1 MNVEQLET
9 PCFIIKSHE
18 FEENI
23 VNFKN
28 AIKKYYKNGIL
39 SYSVKTNS
47 LPYLLYLAKKNGCY
61 AEVVSHDEYMLALKC
76 GYQPDNIIYNGPMK
90 SKETFLEAL
99 QNGSYV
105 NIENFREIDWLKEIP
120 VNKELNLGIRLNIDL
135 NKIAPEDSKEDDSIS
150 RFGFSYENGEFK
162 KALTLIRQYG
172 FDISGIHIHRTS
184 KTRSLHAYQCICEY
198 ANLVLENY
206 KLELK
211 YIDVGG
217 GFYGNMPGK
226 PDYAEYVENIR
237 DYLNIST
244 DTILILEPGNALIA
258 SPVDYITTIKDTKNI
273 SNNRIC
279 FCDGSRI
286 DIDPLF
292 HKTSYMYNFIGK
304 SNTVIDKTQI
314 ITGCTCLEFDNIMKL
329 NNVPEIHVEDKIVF
343 HCVGAYTMT
352 LTPNFIRLIP
362 NVYSYDGKTLKLV
375 RYKWTASEWIQ
386 KAYIGEEK
394 DV

>member
-1 MNVEQLET
+1 MNVEQLQT
-9 PCFIIKSHE
+9 PCFIIKSKE

-23 VNFKN
+23 VNFRK
-28 AIKKYYKNGIL
+28 ALKKYYKNGIL

-47 LPYLLYLAKKNGCY
+47 LPYLLCLAKKNGCY

-76 GYQPDNIIYNGPMK
+76 GYQPEHIIYNGPMK
-90 SKETFLEAL
+90 TKETFVEAL

-105 NIENFREIDWLKEIP
+105 NIENFREIDWLKEMP
-120 VNKELNLGIRLNIDL
+120 MDKELNLGIRLNIDL
-135 NKIAPEDSKEDDSIS
+135 NKIAPDDSKEDDIFS

-162 KALTLIRQYG
+162 KALDLIRQYG
-172 FDISGIHIHRTS
+172 FDISGMHIHRTS
-184 KTRSLHAYQCICEY
+184 KTRSLHVYQGICKY
-198 ANLVLENY
+198 ANLVLEKY

-226 PDYAEYVENIR
+226 PDYIEYVKNIK
-237 DYLNIST
+237 DHLNVSL
-244 DTILILEPGNALIA
+244 DTVLILEPGNALIA
-258 SPVDYITTIKDTKNI
+258 SPVEYVTTVQDIKNI
-273 SNNRIC
+273 SDNRIC

-292 HKTSYMYNFIGK
+292 HKTDYWYDIVGQSDMI
-304 SNTVIDKTQI
+304 SDEVQI

-329 NNVPEIHVEDKIVF
+329 NNAVEIHAGDKIVF

-362 NVYSYDGKTLKLV
+362 NVYSYDGNKLKLV
-375 RYKWTASEWIQ
+375 RERWTATEWIQ
-386 KAYIGEEK
+386 KSYIGE
-394 DV
+394 